1 MKVLIAEDHVLFR
14 DALANL
20 LKQIDAAVSITGVAK
35 YSEAFAELDSGNVFD
50 LIILDLDLPDRNW
63 EDGLNRLREKS
74 GATKIVVVTASE
86 DCQTM
91 SRSLAADIVGYIPKS
106 LDPKILHGAIQIIID
121 GGTYIPINAV
131 NCQSNE
137 YKSAAPAS
145 GRKNDDG
152 LAQRMLTNRQQEVLK
167 LIAEGKSNK
176 QIAYEMNVSEATVKL
191 HINALLRTLNVNNR
205 TQAVITAQKLGI
217 LIS

>member
-74 GATKIVVVTASE
+74 GDTK
-86 DCQTM
+86 
-91 SRSLAADIVGYIPKS
+91 
-106 LDPKILHGAIQIIID
+106 
-121 GGTYIPINAV
+121 N
-131 NCQSNE
+131 
-137 YKSAAPAS
+137 S
-145 GRKNDDG
+145 GCYG
-152 LAQRMLTNRQQEVLK
+152 Q
-167 LIAEGKSNK
+167 
-176 QIAYEMNVSEATVKL
+176 
-191 HINALLRTLNVNNR
+191 
-205 TQAVITAQKLGI
+205 
-217 LIS
+217 